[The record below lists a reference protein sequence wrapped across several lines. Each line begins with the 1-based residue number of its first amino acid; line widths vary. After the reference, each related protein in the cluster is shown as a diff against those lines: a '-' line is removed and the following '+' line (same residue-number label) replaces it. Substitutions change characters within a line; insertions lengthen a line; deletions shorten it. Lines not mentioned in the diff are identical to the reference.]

1 MDIVLTAT
9 NSPSPAFSEEWL
21 DPGMHISSMG
31 KPTELSPGVYQR
43 ADRIVVGSKVHE
55 QNYHDRSMPLPL
67 LQLVAEGKLAWKN
80 IPEAGDLVTGRFSG
94 RSDPREITIFR
105 ESQGGF
111 GDAAFAA
118 WVYQEARKKGLGREL
133 EL

>member
-1 MDIVLTAT
+1 
-9 NSPSPAFSEEWL
+9 
-21 DPGMHISSMG
+21 
-31 KPTELSPGVYQR
+31 
-43 ADRIVVGSKVHE
+43 
-55 QNYHDRSMPLPL
+55 MPLPL